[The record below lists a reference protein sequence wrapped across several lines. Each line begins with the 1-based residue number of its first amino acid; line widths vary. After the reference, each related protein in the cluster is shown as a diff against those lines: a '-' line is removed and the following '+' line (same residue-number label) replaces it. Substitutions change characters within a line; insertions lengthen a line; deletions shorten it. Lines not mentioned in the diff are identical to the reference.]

1 MKIVEVKENG
11 RTYYKKSN
19 KDRNEFIY
27 WCFMC
32 AIVIGLIIAV
42 AII

>member
-1 MKIVEVKENG
+1 MKIVEVKEKG

-27 WCFMC
+27 WCVMC
-32 AIVIGLIIAV
+32 AVVVGLMIA
-42 AII
+42 ITFI

>member
-27 WCFMC
+27 WCVLS
-32 AIVIGLIIAV
+32 AVVIGLMIAI
-42 AII
+42 AFI